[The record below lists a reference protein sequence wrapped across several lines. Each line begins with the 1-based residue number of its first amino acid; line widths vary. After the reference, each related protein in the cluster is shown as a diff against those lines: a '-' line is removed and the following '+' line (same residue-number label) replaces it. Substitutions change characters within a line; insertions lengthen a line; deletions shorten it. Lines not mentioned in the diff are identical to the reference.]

1 MVRKIIFPTKIC
13 EASTKYL
20 KAHYYHQA
28 TNQGDASSLCTP
40 KLTLARIGPNAQIS
54 NLNLGFIPLPSF

>member
-1 MVRKIIFPTKIC
+1 MPLLKFLATVRKTKFPTKIC

-20 KAHYYHQA
+20 KAHHYHQA

-40 KLTLARIGPNAQIS
+40 KLTLARIGLRCPN
-54 NLNLGFIPLPSF
+54 